1 MINWLNKKGENE
13 EVSSAILSLSKFYK
27 MTLSKGNIVVTIA
40 EELEHVSLYIKL
52 QNMRYNNKI
61 AYTVDIPDNM
71 LGYTIPKIIFQPVIE
86 NAIQHGIFGKESKEG
101 TIVITGWIEEE
112 TLVFIISDDGVGMA
126 EDRIKDILAGKVQS
140 STGSGVGIVNTHNLL
155 QLFCD
160 SQFGLS
166 YRSKLGEYTEIEIRI
181 PAVKA

>member
-40 EELEHVSLYIKL
+40 E
-52 QNMRYNNKI
+52 
-61 AYTVDIPDNM
+61 
-71 LGYTIPKIIFQPVIE
+71 
-86 NAIQHGIFGKESKEG
+86 
-101 TIVITGWIEEE
+101 
-112 TLVFIISDDGVGMA
+112 
-126 EDRIKDILAGKVQS
+126 DRIKDILAGKVQS
-140 STGSGVGIVNTHNLL
+140 STGSGVGIVNTHNRL
-155 QLFCD
+155 QLFYD